1 MEQRKLRRLVDLADG
16 IESRLT
22 KADSLLTVLRS
33 TRTSTVN
40 DEVMHEYVQTV
51 QDLVEETR
59 ELKRQLWEEIL
70 RQCGGEGPA

>member
-1 MEQRKLRRLVDLADG
+1 MEQGKLRRLVDLADG

-33 TRTSTVN
+33 TRTSTAN
-40 DEVMHEYVQTV
+40 DEVMHEYIQTV

-59 ELKRQLWEEIL
+59 ELKRELWEEIL
-70 RQCGGEGPA
+70 RQCGQGPA